1 MKIIGLKIKNFK
13 SYKEMSITDLNKHF
27 NLIIGRNGHGKS
39 NFFDGKF
46 NYIYLTIKLEYN

>member
-27 NLIIGRNGHGKS
+27 NLI
-39 NFFDGKF
+39 
-46 NYIYLTIKLEYN
+46 